1 MTLNSKEQRAEFMP
15 VYDGRKD
22 KIRGLWQR
30 GDIFYARLKIAYPG
44 EDYPKVR
51 RVPLKATSVPEAR
64 KEQRK
69 LVVARDKGEVIT
81 RERTATPLGS
91 VMVPITVPMVLPVTL
106 RRRLLKVSAM

>member
-1 MTLNSKEQRAEFMP
+1 MP
-15 VYDGRKD
+15 VHDGRKA

-51 RVPLKATSVPEAR
+51 RVPLKATTVPQAR

-69 LVVARDKGEVIT
+69 LMVARDKGEVIT
-81 RERTATPLGS
+81 RERTSTLGEFAGQY
-91 VMVPITVPMVLPVTL
+91 IE
-106 RRRLLKVSAM
+106 RLIASNRKRWESIKSERTHARF